1 MKPEILLASI
11 LDNEINSQFET
22 LQQVGLKRFTDFII
36 SKQANKQT
44 KNTIYMTGDH
54 ISCL

>member
-36 SKQANKQT
+36 KTNKQKKT
-44 KNTIYMTGDH
+44 TIYMTGDH